1 MLYHGMQGKN
11 MQIFDTI
18 LLSFIAATTS
28 LTCIFILLI
37 NKRNNEDKTR
47 LLWESKLETIDRMA
61 QDFSSSCTQVLEVV
75 TDLKGKLGII
85 EKTGREAAHKA
96 NPDAGR
102 SDDSGT
108 AKQQLEE
115 ETQSVQSLVARLQHL
130 YAECYLPASTQ
141 LIKQT
146 EEAASLKDSALT
158 RLFNELTLLQGRLQ
172 ETWQLLNNMPPFEK
186 ARVLRGHF
194 SRTSNY
200 LYLLRETSQHI
211 IDRTICLK
219 R

>member
-1 MLYHGMQGKN
+1 MLYHGMQEKI
-11 MQIFDTI
+11 MQIFETT
-18 LLSFIAATTS
+18 LLSLIAAMTS

-47 LLWESKLETIDRMA
+47 SLRESKLETIDRLA
-61 QDFSSSCTQVLEVV
+61 QEFSSSCNQALEVV
-75 TDLKGKLGII
+75 TDLKEKLGTI
-85 EKTGREAAHKA
+85 EKTGRNAALNA
-96 NPDAGR
+96 NQGEGKPD
-102 SDDSGT
+102 DNED
-108 AKQQLEE
+108 AKRQIEE

-141 LIKQT
+141 LLKQT

-172 ETWQLLNNMPPFEK
+172 ETWQLLDNLSPFEK

-194 SRTSNY
+194 SRIYNY

-211 IDRTICLK
+211 TDRTICLK
-219 R
+219 N

>member
-1 MLYHGMQGKN
+1 MRRKI

-47 LLWESKLETIDRMA
+47 LLWESKLETIDRLA
-61 QDFSSSCTQVLEVV
+61 QDFSSSCTQALEVV

-85 EKTGREAAHKA
+85 EKTGRKG
-96 NPDAGR
+96 NPKTEKL
-102 SDDSGT
+102 DDSGT
-108 AKQQLEE
+108 AKRQIEE
-115 ETQSVQSLVARLQHL
+115 ETQSVQSLVTRLQQL
-130 YAECYLPASTQ
+130 YAECYLPASAQ
-141 LIKQT
+141 LLKQT

-172 ETWQLLNNMPPFEK
+172 ETWQLLDRLSPFEK

-211 IDRTICLK
+211 TDRTICLK